1 MTYDEFRDAFR
12 DKYNALYHF
21 ATTYIDFNEV
31 EDRLEA
37 AHAEWENGTS
47 WIFDPME
54 FFMVC
59 SNEPKNAPEIMTK
72 KNSQSVCCIMLA
84 TFARMR
90 LLLGQSI

>member
-59 SNEPKNAPEIMTK
+59 SNEPKKRTPTNLKTH
-72 KNSQSVCCIMLA
+72 
-84 TFARMR
+84 RR
-90 LLLGQSI
+90 